1 MSMPFALVVLIAIF
15 GILIYQVISGKAI
28 NQNWEVWATREGQP
42 RLYWGLITLESLVV
56 FLPVGF
62 LLYSYF
68 VSKK

>member
-28 NQNWEVWATREGQP
+28 NQNWEVCATREGQP
-42 RLYWGLITLESLVV
+42 GLYWGLITLESLVV